1 MQKADTFGARLLH
14 FFHFSAKLSNMTKI
28 YKIKDTKNLPDC
40 EVEITAEI
48 EESALETYKTK
59 AFKKIKEIAE
69 LPGFRKGHVPDGI
82 LKEKFGELGIL
93 EDATELAI
101 NDCAIEIIA
110 ESKVNFLGRP
120 NITISKIAIGSPI
133 EFKIQVT
140 TMPEVKLPDYKKIA
154 KKENSKEE
162 KVEEVTEKQIEE
174 TIEQIRKM
182 YSEQNHVHAP
192 GEEHKEGETLP
203 LPEIND
209 EFVKKLGDF
218 KDVTDFKIKL
228 KENIAKEKEFK
239 TKDKKRLKIIEEI
252 IKDSKIDMPKAITE
266 SELDKMEGQFK
277 ADIAQM
283 GLQPE
288 DYLKHIKKTWE
299 ELRNEWRPDAEKRAK
314 TQIILQ
320 KISLEEKLELD
331 KEAVEKEIKHLE
343 EQYKSADPE
352 RIRAYVEMIHSNE
365 AVIKFLESQK

>member
-1 MQKADTFGARLLH
+1 
-14 FFHFSAKLSNMTKI
+14 MTKI

-48 EESALETYKTK
+48 EEKALETYKTK
-59 AFKKIKEIAE
+59 AFKKIKEISE

-82 LKEKFGELGIL
+82 LKEKFGELGLL
-93 EDATELAI
+93 EDAAELAI

-140 TMPEVKLPDYKKIA
+140 TMPEVKLPDYKNIA

-162 KVEEVTEKQIEE
+162 KKEEVTEKQVEE

-182 YSEQNHVHAP
+182 YAEQNHSHAP
-192 GEEHKEGETLP
+192 GEEHPKSDKKQSDGASKEGGELP

-218 KDVTDFKIKL
+218 KDVTEFKSKL
-228 KENIAKEKEFK
+228 KDNIAKEKEFK
-239 TKDKKRLKIIEEI
+239 AKDKKRLAIIEEI
-252 IKDSKIDMPKAITE
+252 IKEAKIDMPKAITE

-299 ELRNEWRPDAEKRAK
+299 ELRSEWRPDAEKRAK
-314 TQIILQ
+314 TQIVLQ
-320 KISLEEKLELD
+320 KISLEEKIEPE
-331 KEAVEKEIKHLE
+331 KEIVEKEIKHLE
-343 EQYKSADPE
+343 EQYKNADPE